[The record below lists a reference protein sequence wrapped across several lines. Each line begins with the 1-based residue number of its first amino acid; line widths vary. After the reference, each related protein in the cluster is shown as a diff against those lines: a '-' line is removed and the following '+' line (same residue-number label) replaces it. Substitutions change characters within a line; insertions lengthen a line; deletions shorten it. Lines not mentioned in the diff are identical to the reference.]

1 LSFISRLSR
10 PRIVVGACLLTLAA
24 ACTRGPDPEQVVDGV
39 LTTAPFDGAFAVIV
53 PKILPAS
60 CDKLPATDEGKAWT
74 LLVSSGFMMT
84 EPAKASDGAAVCRLL
99 LTDRGANRKRFGQI
113 VSLDNSYEVPVGG
126 IGTDLPTYKT
136 TPGNG
141 DSVNVSFTWQFYRF
155 RGVDGLIALTKL
167 PQRKKG
173 VMVADVPASGR
184 ASVKF
189 SPQGSDSWKIEEI
202 RLVQ

>member
-1 LSFISRLSR
+1 
-10 PRIVVGACLLTLAA
+10 
-24 ACTRGPDPEQVVDGV
+24 
-39 LTTAPFDGAFAVIV
+39 VIV